1 MAKKYKGS
9 LTLEWFNKQKAIVN
23 LDEVSIK
30 SVNDIPAPLINW
42 INKEDA
48 LFYEVTN
55 DGVGS
60 NPFWVNR
67 DDIRVKE
74 ARPLIFQKAYKA
86 VEQDKQGTLPTAA
99 SEYTIEEID
108 NESNATDIENIII
121 KGDNLLALN
130 TLKKHFENVS
140 DSEKVKCIYIDPPY
154 NTGKAFTHYEDNLEI
169 STWLTLMRDRIKVLR
184 ELLKNDGIL
193 YVQLDE
199 KFIFHL
205 KVMLD
210 DVFGRENY
218 VNFFTIKTSDPSGF
232 KTVNPS
238 PYDSAEYILMYA
250 KSKSDYNYET
260 LYVPSEHDFGYN
272 KYIKNIDDEF
282 TNWEVV
288 GLNQFISEKEG
299 FENTRKA
306 KKELGEVIFNTL
318 VSEFAMKNSES
329 VFQGTAIGN
338 DAGSD
343 MVELR
348 NNSKNDRDKFI
359 KLIRSNG
366 KTEYAYNG
374 RQVYFYSNKIKT
386 INGKETPTKQLTNIW
401 NDIPYNGI
409 SGEGNVNFT
418 ESKKPERLI
427 KRLFDIANVIKG
439 DYVLDSFSG
448 SGTTVAVANKIGA
461 KYIGVEIGGHC
472 DTLIIPRLLDVISN
486 KDSGGITTEI
496 NWHGG
501 GSFKYYNLGESII
514 SIDEETKKG
523 EFNWSLGKLFI
534 QESLLQSYD
543 FVVQDINLFPSQIF
557 QDVENKPTVGKLIG
571 SSNKAIYGLAFLAT
585 PKESNLTITN
595 EEIKTIYS
603 TLKKQHDFQSLVIYS
618 NKGIDIAQ
626 DTIPEDLAIIKVPHA
641 IFSELE
647 R

>member
-23 LDEVSIK
+23 LNEDSIK
-30 SVNDIPAPLINW
+30 SANDIPAPHINW
-42 INKEDA
+42 VNKEDA
-48 LFYEVTN
+48 LFYELTK
-55 DGVGS
+55 DGVGNS
-60 NPFWVNR
+60 PFWVNR

-74 ARPLIFQKAYKA
+74 ARPLVFQNGYKA
-86 VEQDKQGTLPTAA
+86 IKNDNDEYEVKIISSEQET
-99 SEYTIEEID
+99 
-108 NESNATDIENIII
+108 NDIENLII

-130 TLKKHFENVS
+130 TLKKHFDNLP
-140 DSEKVKCIYIDPPY
+140 DSEKIKCIYIDPPY
-154 NTGKAFTHYEDNLEI
+154 NTGKAFTHYDDNLEV
-169 STWLTLMRDRIKVLR
+169 STWLTLMRDRIKILR

-210 DVFGRENY
+210 DVFGKENY
-218 VNFFTIKTSDPSGF
+218 VNFFTVKTSDPSGF

-238 PYDSAEYILMYA
+238 PYDSAEYVLMYA
-250 KSKSDYNYET
+250 KSKSEYNYET

-272 KYIKNIDDEF
+272 KYIKNIEDEY

-288 GLNQFISEKEG
+288 GLNQFIAEEQG

-306 KKELGEVIFNTL
+306 KKELGAVVFNTL
-318 VSEFAMKNSES
+318 VSEFAIKNSKS
-329 VFQGTAIGN
+329 VYQGTAIGN

-343 MVELR
+343 MIKLR
-348 NNSKNDRDKFI
+348 NDSKEDRDKFI
-359 KLIRSNG
+359 KLIRDNG
-366 KTEYAYNG
+366 ITEYAYNG
-374 RQVYFYSNKIKT
+374 RQVYFYSNKIKN
-386 INGKETPTKQLTNIW
+386 INGVDTPTKQLTNIW
-401 NDIPYNGI
+401 SDIPYNGI

-427 KRLFDIANVIKG
+427 KRLFDIANVSKG

-448 SGTTVAVANKIGA
+448 SGTTVAVANKMNA
-461 KYIGVEIGGHC
+461 KYIGVEIGDHC
-472 DTLIIPRLLDVISN
+472 DTLILPRLLDVLSN
-486 KDSGGITTEI
+486 KDLGGITSDV
-496 NWHGG
+496 NWQGG
-501 GSFKYYNLGESII
+501 GCFKYYHLGESII

-523 EFNWSLGKLFI
+523 EFNWSLGKKFI

-543 FVVQDINLFPSQIF
+543 FVIQDINVFPAQIF
-557 QDVENKPTVGKLIG
+557 QDEENKPTVGKIVG
-571 SSNKAIYGLAFLAT
+571 SSNKAVYGLAFLAT
-585 PKESNLTITN
+585 PQESNLTITN
-595 EEIKTIYS
+595 EEVKTIYS
-603 TLKKQHDFQSLVIYS
+603 TLKKQSDFQSLVIYS

>member
-9 LTLEWFNKQKAIVN
+9 LTLEWFNKQKAIIN
-23 LDEVSIK
+23 LNEDSIK
-30 SVNDIPAPLINW
+30 SANDIPAPHINW
-42 INKEDA
+42 VNKEDA
-48 LFYEVTN
+48 LFYELTK
-55 DGVGS
+55 DGVGNS
-60 NPFWVNR
+60 PFWVNR

-74 ARPLIFQKAYKA
+74 ARPLIFQNGYKA
-86 VEQDKQGTLPTAA
+86 IKNDSDEYEVKIISSEQET
-99 SEYTIEEID
+99 
-108 NESNATDIENIII
+108 NDIENMLI

-130 TLKKHFENVS
+130 TLKKHFDNLP
-140 DSEKVKCIYIDPPY
+140 DSEKIKCIYIDPPY
-154 NTGKAFTHYEDNLEI
+154 NTGKAFTHYDDNLEV

-193 YVQLDE
+193 YIQLDE

-210 DVFGRENY
+210 DVFGKENY
-218 VNFFTIKTSDPSGF
+218 VNFFTVKTSDPSGF

-238 PYDSAEYILMYA
+238 PYDSAEYVLMYA
-250 KSKSDYNYET
+250 KSKSEYNYET

-272 KYIKNIDDEF
+272 KYIKNIEDEY

-288 GLNQFISEKEG
+288 GLNQFIAEEQG

-306 KKELGEVIFNTL
+306 KKELGAVVFNTL
-318 VSEFAMKNSES
+318 VSEFAMKNSKS
-329 VFQGTAIGN
+329 VYQGTAIGN

-343 MVELR
+343 MIKLR
-348 NNSKNDRDKFI
+348 NDSKEDRDKFI
-359 KLIRSNG
+359 KLIRDNG

-374 RQVYFYSNKIKT
+374 RQVYFYSNKIKN
-386 INGKETPTKQLTNIW
+386 INGVDTPTKQLTNIW
-401 NDIPYNGI
+401 SDIPYNGI

-427 KRLFDIANVIKG
+427 KRLFDIANVSSG

-448 SGTTVAVANKIGA
+448 SGTTVAVANKMNA
-461 KYIGVEIGGHC
+461 KYIGVEIGDHC
-472 DTLIIPRLLDVISN
+472 DTLILPRLLDVLSN
-486 KDSGGITTEI
+486 KDLGGITSDV
-496 NWHGG
+496 NWQGG
-501 GSFKYYNLGESII
+501 GSFKYYHLGESII

-523 EFNWSLGKLFI
+523 EFNWSLGKQFI

-543 FVVQDINLFPSQIF
+543 FVVQDINVFPAQIF
-557 QDVENKPTVGKLIG
+557 QDEENKPTVGKIVG
-571 SSNKAIYGLAFLAT
+571 SSNKAVYGLAFLAT
-585 PKESNLTITN
+585 PQESNLTITN
-595 EEIKTIYS
+595 EEVKTIYS
-603 TLKKQHDFQSLVIYS
+603 TLKKQSDFQSLVIYS

>member
-23 LDEVSIK
+23 LNEDSIESK
-30 SVNDIPAPLINW
+30 NDIPAPHINW
-42 INKEDA
+42 VNKEDA
-48 LFYEVTN
+48 LFYELTK
-55 DGVGS
+55 DGVGNS
-60 NPFWVNR
+60 PFWVNR

-74 ARPLIFQKAYKA
+74 ARPLVFQKGYKA
-86 VEQDKQGTLPTAA
+86 VKNDNDEYEVKILSSEQET
-99 SEYTIEEID
+99 
-108 NESNATDIENIII
+108 NDIENLII

-130 TLKKHFENVS
+130 TLKKHFDNLP
-140 DSEKVKCIYIDPPY
+140 DSEKIKCIYIDPPY
-154 NTGKAFTHYEDNLEI
+154 NTGKAFTHYDDNLEV

-210 DVFGRENY
+210 DVFGKENY
-218 VNFFTIKTSDPSGF
+218 VNFFTVKTSDPSGF

-250 KSKSDYNYET
+250 KSKSEYNYET

-272 KYIKNIDDEF
+272 KYIKNIDDEY

-288 GLNQFISEKEG
+288 GLNQFIAEEQG

-306 KKELGEVIFNTL
+306 KKELGAVVFNTL
-318 VSEFAMKNSES
+318 VSEFAMKNSKS
-329 VFQGTAIGN
+329 VYQGTAIGN

-343 MVELR
+343 MIKLR
-348 NNSKNDRDKFI
+348 NDSKKDKDRFI
-359 KLIRSNG
+359 KLIRDNG
-366 KTEYAYNG
+366 KIEYAYNG
-374 RQVYFYSNKIKT
+374 RQVYFYSNKIKN
-386 INGKETPTKQLTNIW
+386 INGVDTPTKQLTNIW
-401 NDIPYNGI
+401 SDIPYNGI

-427 KRLFDIANVIKG
+427 KRLFDIANVSKG

-448 SGTTVAVANKIGA
+448 SGTTVAVANKMNA
-461 KYIGVEIGGHC
+461 KYIGVEIGDHC
-472 DTLIIPRLLDVISN
+472 DTLILPRLLDVLSN
-486 KDSGGITTEI
+486 KDLGGITSDV
-496 NWHGG
+496 NWLGG
-501 GSFKYYNLGESII
+501 GSFKYYHLGESII

-523 EFNWSLGKLFI
+523 EFNWSLSKQFI

-543 FVVQDINLFPSQIF
+543 FVVQDINVFPAQIF
-557 QDVENKPTVGKLIG
+557 QDENNKPTVGKIVG
-571 SSNKAIYGLAFLAT
+571 SSNKAVYGLAFLAT
-585 PKESNLTITN
+585 PQENNLTITN
-595 EEIKTIYS
+595 EEVKTIYS
-603 TLKKQHDFQSLVIYS
+603 TLKKQSDFQSLVIYS

>member
-23 LDEVSIK
+23 LNEDSIK
-30 SVNDIPAPLINW
+30 SANDIPAPNINW
-42 INKEDA
+42 VNKEDA
-48 LFYEVTN
+48 LFYELTK
-55 DGVGS
+55 DGVGNS
-60 NPFWVNR
+60 PFWVNR

-74 ARPLIFQKAYKA
+74 ARPLVFQKGYKA
-86 VEQDKQGTLPTAA
+86 IKNDDEYEVKVID
-99 SEYTIEEID
+99 SEKETNDID
-108 NESNATDIENIII
+108 NLII
-121 KGDNLLALN
+121 KGDNLLVLN
-130 TLKKHFENVS
+130 TLKKHFDNLP

-154 NTGKAFTHYEDNLEI
+154 NTGKAFTHYDDNLEV

-210 DVFGRENY
+210 DVFGKENY
-218 VNFFTIKTSDPSGF
+218 VNFFTVKTSDPSGF

-250 KSKSDYNYET
+250 RSKSEYNYET

-272 KYIKNIDDEF
+272 KYIKNKEDVF
-282 TNWEVV
+282 TKWEVV
-288 GLNQFISEKEG
+288 GLNQFIAEEQG

-306 KKELGEVIFNTL
+306 KQELGAVVFNTL
-318 VSEFAMKNSES
+318 VSEFAMKNSKS
-329 VFQGTAIGN
+329 VYQGTAIGN

-343 MVELR
+343 MIKLS
-348 NNSKNDRDKFI
+348 NDSKKDRDKFI
-359 KLIRSNG
+359 QLIRDNG

-374 RQVYFYSNKIKT
+374 RQVYFYSNKIKN
-386 INGKETPTKQLTNIW
+386 INGVETPTKQLTNIW
-401 NDIPYNGI
+401 SDIPYNGI

-427 KRLFDIANVIKG
+427 KRLFDIANVSKG

-448 SGTTVAVANKIGA
+448 SGTTVAVANKLSA
-461 KYIGVEIGGHC
+461 RFIGVEIGEHC
-472 DTLIIPRLLDVISN
+472 DTLILPRLIDVISN
-486 KDSGGITTEI
+486 KDSGGISTDV
-496 NWHGG
+496 NWQGG
-501 GSFKYYNLGESII
+501 GSFKYYHLGESII

-523 EFNWSLGKLFI
+523 EFNWSLGKQFI

-543 FVVQDINLFPSQIF
+543 FVVQDINVFPAQIF
-557 QDVENKPTVGKLIG
+557 QDEENKPTVGKIVG
-571 SSNKAIYGLAFLAT
+571 TSNRAIYGLAYLAE
-585 PKESNLTITN
+585 PKESNLTIRN
-595 EEIKTIYS
+595 EEVKTIYN
-603 TLKKQHDFQSLVIYS
+603 TLKKQSDFQSLVVYS

>member
-23 LDEVSIK
+23 LNEDSIK
-30 SVNDIPAPLINW
+30 SKNDIPAPHINW

-48 LFYEVTN
+48 LFYELTK
-55 DGVGS
+55 DGVGNS
-60 NPFWVNR
+60 PFWVNR

-74 ARPLIFQKAYKA
+74 ARPLLFQNGYKTIKKDDEYE
-86 VEQDKQGTLPTAA
+86 VNIISSEQEAND
-99 SEYTIEEID
+99 ID
-108 NESNATDIENIII
+108 NLII

-130 TLKKHFENVS
+130 TLKKHFDNLP
-140 DSEKVKCIYIDPPY
+140 DSEKIKCIYIDPPY
-154 NTGKAFTHYEDNLEI
+154 NTGKAFTHYDDNLEV

-210 DVFGRENY
+210 DVFGKENY
-218 VNFFTIKTSDPSGF
+218 VNFFTVKTSDPSGF

-272 KYIKNIDDEF
+272 KYIKNIMDEYS
-282 TNWEVV
+282 NWEVV
-288 GLNQFISEKEG
+288 GLNQFIAEEQG

-306 KKELGEVIFNTL
+306 KKELGAVVFDTL
-318 VSEFAMKNSES
+318 VSEFAMKNSKS
-329 VFQGTAIGN
+329 VYQGTAIGN

-343 MVELR
+343 MIKLR
-348 NNSKNDRDKFI
+348 NDSKEDRDRFI
-359 KLIRSNG
+359 KLIRDNG

-374 RQVYFYSNKIKT
+374 RQVYFYSNKIKN
-386 INGKETPTKQLTNIW
+386 INGVDTPTKQLTNIW
-401 NDIPYNGI
+401 SDIPYNGI

-427 KRLFDIANVIKG
+427 KRLFDIANVSKG

-448 SGTTVAVANKIGA
+448 SGTTVAVANKMNA
-461 KYIGVEIGGHC
+461 KYIGVEIGSHC
-472 DTLIIPRLLDVISN
+472 DTLILPRLLDVISN
-486 KDSGGITTEI
+486 KDLGGITLDV
-496 NWHGG
+496 NWQGG
-501 GSFKYYNLGESII
+501 GSFKYYHLGESII

-523 EFNWSLGKLFI
+523 EFNWSLGKQFI

-543 FVVQDINLFPSQIF
+543 FVVQDINVFPAQIF
-557 QDVENKPTVGKLIG
+557 QDDENKPTVGKIVG

-585 PKESNLTITN
+585 PQESNLTITN
-595 EEIKTIYS
+595 EEVKTIYS
-603 TLKKQHDFQSLVIYS
+603 TLKKQSDFQSLVIYT

-626 DTIPEDLAIIKVPHA
+626 DTIPEDLEIIKVPHA